1 MLFLFFIYL
10 QDTKLLSTFMTMTK
24 FEYITSWQNFNCAVI
39 KYFLWTIYVN
49 IFLSTTH
56 WCHLNWNDGDEE
68 EEKMLTSI
76 KTVFLIIPE
85 RVVIFA
91 VIIFSFKGS
100 KASQILI
107 IASVVLL
114 HVKLTNRVFSPIEV
128 TLSWKTT
135 PKSVP

>member
-1 MLFLFFIYL
+1 
-10 QDTKLLSTFMTMTK
+10 
-24 FEYITSWQNFNCAVI
+24 
-39 KYFLWTIYVN
+39 
-49 IFLSTTH
+49 
-56 WCHLNWNDGDEE
+56 
-68 EEKMLTSI
+68 MLTSI
-76 KTVFLIIPE
+76 KTVFLTIPE